1 MKIIDAD
8 RMSEEVNE
16 VTANIATTLELDV
29 GKTVA
34 LGLLLEKWIESQ
46 PKYSEK
52 TAGVSV
58 DGFSAKASEIVSYLN
73 KRLGTH
79 YKPTTKKTQM
89 CIRARFNEGFE
100 VDDFKTVIDFK
111 ADQWGSDERMVEY
124 LRPETLFGNKFE
136 GYLQNATR
144 SAESH
149 GNEGRR
155 KSTWQ

>member
-8 RMSEEVNE
+8 RMSGEVNE

-29 GKTVA
+29 GKMVA
-34 LGLLLEKWIESQ
+34 LGLLLEKWVESQ

-52 TAGVSV
+52 TAGASV
-58 DGFSAKASEIVSYLN
+58 DGFTAKTFEIVSYLN

-89 CIRARFNEGFE
+89 CIRARFNEGFD
-100 VDDFKTVIDFK
+100 VDDFKAVIDFK

>member
-8 RMSEEVNE
+8 RMSGEVNE

-34 LGLLLEKWIESQ
+34 LGLLLEKWVESQ
-46 PKYSEK
+46 PKYIERTDS
-52 TAGVSV
+52 TSV

-89 CIRARFNEGFE
+89 CIRARFNEGFN

-149 GNEGRR
+149 GNEGGR